1 MLRVQRFAMSIC
13 GLAIGAM
20 VLLSA
25 SSAFGDSFGSWGSSG
40 GSSGGS
46 WGGRPGLFGGGSRG
60 GPIRNLFGR
69 IHDRLHG
76 GFASS
81 GGWGSSGGSWGS
93 SGGYVVSRGS
103 SGGSWGSSGGGSWG
117 SSGGSSGYTHVYSGY
132 SNWATSPG
140 MGSDYIQS
148 RPDYLDRIQ
157 PSNPA
162 GETPPP
168 PPQPSDD
175 GGAFWQLQEADG
187 VFVLQV
193 HVPDDAIVYVNGK
206 RTRSTG
212 PIRKYVARRLAYDQ
226 EYQIEVTAV
235 VDRGGRQLVRSET
248 ISSRAGEERDV
259 QISFDNTLPP
269 PATSVTVHVPA
280 EAKVYLAGNPT
291 NQTGETRV
299 FTTDALPAGATWGD
313 YRVVAEI
320 ERDGQVVT
328 LEKTLDVAAG
338 GTYELSFDFSTAETR
353 VAAR

>member
-1 MLRVQRFAMSIC
+1 MDRGAVVAAVPAAVGVVAQGCLEAAVEEAPFAICSAGFTTASTVDSLPAAAGGAAVVPGEAAAAMSSVEGAAAVPGDLPVADRGALPVVHRVTPTC
-13 GLAIGAM
+13 TRATAIGRRLP
-20 VLLSA
+20 VWVPTT
-25 SSAFGDSFGSWGSSG
+25 FKV
-40 GSSGGS
+40 
-46 WGGRPGLFGGGSRG
+46 GRITSTESNRRIPPRPEPDRGSRSERRRY
-60 GPIRNLFGR
+60 P
-69 IHDRLHG
+69 
-76 GFASS
+76 
-81 GGWGSSGGSWGS
+81 
-93 SGGYVVSRGS
+93 
-103 SGGSWGSSGGGSWG
+103 
-117 SSGGSSGYTHVYSGY
+117 
-132 SNWATSPG
+132 
-140 MGSDYIQS
+140 
-148 RPDYLDRIQ
+148 RPQ
-157 PSNPA
+157 A
-162 GETPPP
+162 
-168 PPQPSDD
+168 
-175 GGAFWQLQEADG
+175 
-187 VFVLQV
+187 
-193 HVPDDAIVYVNGK
+193 K